1 MTSRAGSDKPCPF
14 CGFRFRVVR
23 RLRDHIAEHH
33 PSPSIVSVGLFGV
46 PVLPVIEVSID
57 SIHSS
62 AIVAEKAKA
71 ACGAQ

>member
-1 MTSRAGSDKPCPF
+1 MTDRAGTDRACPF
-14 CGFRFRVVR
+14 CDFQFRAAKK
-23 RLRDHIAEHH
+23 LRDHLTQEH
-33 PSPSIVSVGLFGV
+33 PSPSIVAVGLFGV

-71 ACGAQ
+71 LL